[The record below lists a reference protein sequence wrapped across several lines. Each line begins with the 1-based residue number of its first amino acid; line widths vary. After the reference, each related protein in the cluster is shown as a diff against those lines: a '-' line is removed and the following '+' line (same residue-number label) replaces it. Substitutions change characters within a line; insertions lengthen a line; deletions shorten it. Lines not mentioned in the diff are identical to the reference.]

1 MGDAVSD
8 LWRDGRTTLAFW
20 APGAYTI
27 VPGRHI
33 GLDRAPTPAG
43 EAWGVPSLVSG
54 RVVLSIQ
61 TVALGRVVV
70 VDTGRPTR
78 RYISYCHGFY
88 GDPLYLDDDAPRGG
102 RVMRLALAGERPGS
116 LWNGVHCHVVVHDNP
131 YGAFQKGHNDT
142 YYDPAVE
149 IAAYVAGYPA
159 GDGSTTF
166 DPEEDDMYT
175 DADRTRDEQTA
186 ATTAKNAA
194 DIAWLKDRIGGSA
207 KSPDGS
213 LSDGIRWLKA
223 RVGGS
228 GSAPS
233 LTDLFRQ
240 IRDRLK

>member
-61 TVALGRVVV
+61 TVAIGRVVV

-88 GDPLYLDDDAPRGG
+88 GDPLYRDEDAPRGA
-102 RVMRLALAGERPGS
+102 RVMRLALEDERPGS

-131 YGAFQKGHNDT
+131 YGAFQMGHDDT

-149 IAAYVAGYPA
+149 IAAYVSGSPA
-159 GDGSTTF
+159 GDGSTPF

-175 DADRTRDEQTA
+175 DEDRARDQQTA
-186 ATTAKNAA
+186 AQAAANAR

-207 KSPDGS
+207 GSPDGS
-213 LSDGIRWLKA
+213 LTDMGRFLKA

-228 GSAPS
+228 VKTAS
-233 LTDLFRQ
+233 LTNLIRV
-240 IRDRLK
+240 IRDRTS